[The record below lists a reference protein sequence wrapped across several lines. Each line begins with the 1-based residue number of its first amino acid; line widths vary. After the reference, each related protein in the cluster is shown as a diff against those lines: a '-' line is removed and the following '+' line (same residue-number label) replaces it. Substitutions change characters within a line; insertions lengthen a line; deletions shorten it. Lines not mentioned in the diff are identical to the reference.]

1 MTKSTID
8 VREVSKFNALSRHWW
23 DKNGPLKTLHD
34 INPARLQFIQKHALL
49 SQARVLDVGC
59 GGGILA
65 EAIAGQGGVVT
76 GIDAD
81 NDAIVTANTHALA
94 QNLSINYHVTPIED
108 FEEPAFDVVTCMEML
123 EHVSNPE
130 LVIQHC
136 FRLLK
141 PGGKLFLSTINR
153 TLKAYGAAIIAA
165 EYILGLLP
173 RQTHDYEKFIKPG
186 ELADILRSTGLQLIA
201 LEGINYNP
209 FSRQAELAKSVDIN
223 YLMCAEKPG

>member
-8 VREVSKFNALSRHWW
+8 AREISKFNALSSRWW

-34 INPARLQFIQKHALL
+34 INSARLEFIEKYSTIKQ
-49 SQARVLDVGC
+49 SVILDVGC

-65 EAIAGQGGVVT
+65 EAMAERGGVVS

-81 NDAIVTANTHALA
+81 DDAIITANTHAVA
-94 QNLSINYHVTPIED
+94 HNLSINYQAIPIED
-108 FEEPAFDVVTCMEML
+108 FEGISFDLITCMEML
-123 EHVSNPE
+123 EHVSDPE
-130 LVIQHC
+130 LVVHHC

-173 RQTHDYEKFIKPG
+173 KQTHDYDKFIKPG
-186 ELADILRSTGLQLIA
+186 ELASVLRREGFELIA
-201 LEGINYNP
+201 LEGISYNP
-209 FSRQAELAKSVDIN
+209 FSRQAQLCKSVDIN
-223 YLMCAEKPG
+223 YLMCAVKP